1 MSNVVAMNRTTD
13 QLSQLADAIKDWVAA
28 NIKLSYDESR
38 KLAVAGKSD
47 DPAKAI
53 ADMRE
58 GNRIRKQASAEDL
71 ENWTE
76 EQADKSKRRR
86 KAS

>member
-1 MSNVVAMNRTTD
+1 MSNVVAMSRT
-13 QLSQLADAIKDWVAA
+13 
-28 NIKLSYDESR
+28 IKLSYDESR